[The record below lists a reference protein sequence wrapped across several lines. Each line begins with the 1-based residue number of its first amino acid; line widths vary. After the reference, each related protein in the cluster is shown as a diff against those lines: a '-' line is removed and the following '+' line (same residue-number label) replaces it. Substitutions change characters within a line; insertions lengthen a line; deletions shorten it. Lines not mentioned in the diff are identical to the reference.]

1 VPGIRSWKISEFRQS
16 ANVCPIGRS
25 RLRRLLARRVM
36 DVFFDVQHAAAGRCD
51 DVVERL
57 KIFDEEVVASFGE
70 MFETGVGHRLAAAGL
85 FRGKDNLAALL
96 FQQLEGG
103 DTDLRV
109 ELVDITGYK

>member
-1 VPGIRSWKISEFRQS
+1 MTALMQADLIGEGSFEFVDFEHIREELDQLEYFAGDVVPGIRSWKINEFRQS

-57 KIFDEEVVASFGE
+57 KIFDEEVVASFG
-70 MFETGVGHRLAAAGL
+70 
-85 FRGKDNLAALL
+85 
-96 FQQLEGG
+96 
-103 DTDLRV
+103 
-109 ELVDITGYK
+109 